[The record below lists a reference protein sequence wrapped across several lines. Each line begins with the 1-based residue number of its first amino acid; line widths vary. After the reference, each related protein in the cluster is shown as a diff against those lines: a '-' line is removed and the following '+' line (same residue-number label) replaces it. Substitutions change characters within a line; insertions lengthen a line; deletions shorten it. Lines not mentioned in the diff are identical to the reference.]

1 MTRIVLILDEPL
13 SAALSP
19 ELAAEGV
26 AEIARITPEHAA
38 ATLARGGEPDAA
50 AAAALTGAA
59 AVVLPAVSAILT
71 PATVAYADR
80 RGIRIVP
87 VGDGAAAARLAAAV
101 GLATPL
107 PPTLPAREFARA
119 VLVARAPHAVAD
131 DTDGPRRIVVWGPHG
146 APGRTTIAIALATEL
161 ARGGRHV
168 ALVDAD
174 SHAPAVAMSL
184 GLPDEG
190 PGFPVACRQAE
201 RGALDDAELHR
212 ISVPLGGV
220 DVDVLAGINRPARWP
235 ELSATRVGSAL
246 AACGRWAQHTVVDV
260 AASLE
265 QDEEI
270 VSDIMDGPRRNAA
283 TLAAIS
289 AADHVVAV
297 LSADPVGVARFLRA
311 YPDLRGLAGPTP
323 VSVVVNR
330 LRPGTVGVDARGQIR
345 RTLDRYAD
353 IRDVWFV
360 PEDRRGMDAAM
371 LAARPLSEVAPR
383 STLVAAVRRM
393 VGGDIVHPAVP
404 PSGEATRRARRRTTG
419 RRSRRPAAADV

>member
-1 MTRIVLILDEPL
+1 MTRIVLVLDDAL
-13 SAALSP
+13 AAALAP

-26 AEIARITPEHAA
+26 AEIARIAPEHAA
-38 ATLARGGEPDAA
+38 ATLAVGAEPDAA
-50 AAAALTGAA
+50 AADALAGAD
-59 AVVLPAVSAILT
+59 AVVLPAAVGLLT

-80 RGIRIVP
+80 RGIRLVP
-87 VGDGAAAARLAAAV
+87 IGEDGGAARLAAAF
-101 GLATPL
+101 G
-107 PPTLPAREFARA
+107 LPAPLSAALPVRDLARA
-119 VLVARAPHAVAD
+119 VLAPRAAAAAAPGVA
-131 DTDGPRRIVVWGPHG
+131 GPRVIAVWGPHG
-146 APGRTTIAIALATEL
+146 APGRTTLAVALATEL

-174 SHAPAVAMSL
+174 PHAPSIAMAL

-235 ELSATRVGSAL
+235 ELSAARVSGAL
-246 AACGRWAQHTVVDV
+246 AACAAWAQHTVVDV
-260 AASLE
+260 GASLE

-270 VSDIMDGPRRNAA
+270 VSDIVDGPRRNAA
-283 TLAAIS
+283 TLAAIG
-289 AADHVVAV
+289 AADRVVAV

-311 YPDLRGLAGPTP
+311 YPDLRALAGRTP
-323 VSVVVNR
+323 ISVVVNR
-330 LRPGTVGVDARGQIR
+330 LRPGVVGVDARGQIR

-371 LAARPLSEVAPR
+371 LAARPVSEVAPR
-383 STLVAAVRRM
+383 SALVAAVRRV
-393 VGGDIVHPAVP
+393 VGGDLVEAAAP
-404 PSGEATRRARRRTTG
+404 PVVSVS
-419 RRSRRPAAADV
+419 RRSRRRSAGARSRRRAPADV

>member
-1 MTRIVLILDEPL
+1 MTRVVLVLEEAL
-13 SAALSP
+13 AAAIAP

-26 AEIARITPEHAA
+26 AEIARVAPEHVAATISCAA
-38 ATLARGGEPDAA
+38 APDAA
-50 AAAALTGAA
+50 AAAAFDGAT
-59 AVVLPAVSAILT
+59 AVVLPAIAGILT
-71 PATVAYADR
+71 SDAVAFADR
-80 RGIRIVP
+80 QGIRLVP
-87 VGDGAAAARLAAAV
+87 VGDDSAAARLAAAF
-101 GLATPL
+101 GLAAPV
-107 PPTLPAREFARA
+107 PSVWSPRDIARA
-119 VLVARAPHAVAD
+119 VLAAQPPAPELAPAPA
-131 DTDGPRRIVVWGPHG
+131 PRTIVVWGPHG
-146 APGRTTIAIALATEL
+146 SPGRTTLAIALATEL

-174 SHAPAVAMSL
+174 SHAPAVAMTL

-201 RGALDDAELHR
+201 RGTLDDVELHR

-220 DVDVLAGINRPARWP
+220 DVDVFAGINRPSRWP
-235 ELSATRVGSAL
+235 ELSAVRVSRAL
-246 AACGRWAQHTVVDV
+246 AACAGWADHTVVDV

-270 VSDIMDGPRRNAA
+270 VSDIVDGPRRNAA
-283 TLAAIS
+283 TLAAVAS
-289 AADHVVAV
+289 ADHIVAV

-311 YPDLRGLAGPTP
+311 YPDLRALAGTTP

-330 LRPGTVGVDARGQIR
+330 LRGGTVGVDARGQIR

-353 IRDVWFV
+353 IRDLWFV

-371 LAARPLSEVAPR
+371 LAARPVAEVAPR

-393 VGGDIVHPAVP
+393 VGAELVP
-404 PSGEATRRARRRTTG
+404 PAPASADLSRRARRRSAP
-419 RRSRRPAAADV
+419 RRAPRGALVDV